1 VLVVNE
7 IFSARLLSP
16 IESKTINRH
25 VCLGLLNGVIRPVKL
40 CAMMNETLLE
50 QALQT
55 VGQVLQDRGLSYDL
69 VAIGGG
75 ALLLQGIVLR
85 PTEDL
90 DIVAR
95 AGEDS
100 WVYAKPF
107 PEPLETAIRDVGHAM
122 GLSLAD
128 SAEKDWINP
137 GPAILARLG
146 LPEGFESRVEIRR
159 YGGLVLRLA
168 SRFDLIHLKLWAVT
182 SSTRRFRRRV
192 DLDDLVALRPTPDEW
207 RSAVRWC
214 ARLDGRPDFYRLEAK
229 PILEELGVDLEVENG

>member
-1 VLVVNE
+1 M
-7 IFSARLLSP
+7 FSYLS
-16 IESKTINRH
+16 
-25 VCLGLLNGVIRPVKL
+25 LLNGAKRSVKL
-40 CAMMNETLLE
+40 IDVMNETILE
-50 QALQT
+50 QALRT
-55 VGQVLQDRGLSYDL
+55 LGQVLQDRGLSYDL

-107 PEPLETAIRDVGHAM
+107 PEPLEAAIKDVGQAM

-137 GPAILARLG
+137 GPAILAGIG
-146 LPEGFESRVEIRR
+146 LPEGFESRVQIRR

-182 SSTRRFRRRV
+182 SSARRNRRRV
-192 DLDDLVALRPTPDEW
+192 DLDDLVALKPTTDEW
-207 RSAVRWC
+207 RSAIRWC
-214 ARLDGRPDFYRLEAK
+214 ARLDGRPAFHRLEAK
-229 PILEELGVDLEVENG
+229 LILDELGVDMEVENG